1 MKIKIEKWIETNKS
15 PHRKKYDNV
24 GVGSSRKSTTKLE
37 TVVKTLLFTAI
48 NTWLISNVVKDV
60 KKSGLKTLLW
70 KIPLALL
77 AADLAGYITH
87 MYFDM
92 STVKG
97 SNTIIDKARDAFKKH
112 HDNPTDYLDASTY
125 DLLIVFVAFQ
135 LAVSLGIAL
144 VPDGQT
150 KSVLSLAAITVPLQ
164 QIVHKYAHCRTHDK
178 YVPKWIRWLQDH
190 NILLSGPEHRKH
202 HMQKDNVG
210 NWSIF
215 TPLSNRVGNAI
226 VQPLFKSKFL

>member
-1 MKIKIEKWIETNKS
+1 MKIRIQKCIETNNS
-15 PHRKKYDNV
+15 LHRKKYRNI
-24 GVGSSRKSTTKLE
+24 GVGSNRESTTTQEK
-37 TVVKTLLFTAI
+37 VVKTLLFTAI
-48 NTWLISNVVKDV
+48 NAWLISNVVKDE

-70 KIPLALL
+70 KIPIGLL
-77 AADLAGYITH
+77 AADLAGYVTH

-92 STVKG
+92 APVKG

-112 HDNPTDYLDASTY
+112 HDTPTDYLDASTY

-135 LAVSLGIAL
+135 LALSLGIAL
-144 VPDGQT
+144 LPDGAT
-150 KSVLSLAAITVPLQ
+150 KSILSISVITTPLQ
-164 QIVHKYAHCRTHDK
+164 QIVHKYAHCRTHGRH
-178 YVPKWIRWLQDH
+178 VPKWIRWLQDR

-215 TPLSNRVGNAI
+215 TPLSNRVCNAV
-226 VQPLFKSKFL
+226 VQPLFNSKFL